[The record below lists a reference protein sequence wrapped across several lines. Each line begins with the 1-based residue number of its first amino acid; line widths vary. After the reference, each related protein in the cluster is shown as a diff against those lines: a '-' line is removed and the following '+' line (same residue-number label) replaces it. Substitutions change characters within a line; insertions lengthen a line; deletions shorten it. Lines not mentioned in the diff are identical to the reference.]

1 MRKNRNV
8 ILRLLAVCMAAMVF
22 VAVPTTAG
30 PTVFNL
36 SSATSISFQ
45 DEGTLTTDNTALLSS
60 LDGSWAPSTGGTVT
74 HNYYATGTSSAY
86 WDAVSLNFDLSSIPW
101 DKIASAEL
109 WFYTQ
114 QGDYS
119 TNWHHYELLQG
130 ASNPSHQD
138 VGPTGW
144 PGLVD
149 FGNHGNSG
157 LVGWLSAPVPSS
169 WITGNS
175 FDITLRLWNARL
187 DTVELR
193 VTPIP
198 APGAI
203 LLGGIGVSLVGWL
216 RKRRML

>member
-1 MRKNRNV
+1 MKKIIMCAVVV
-8 ILRLLAVCMAAMVF
+8 IAIA
-22 VAVPTTAG
+22 AVPTTAG

-45 DEGTLTTDNTALLSS
+45 DEGTLTTDNTTLLSS
-60 LDGSWAPSTGGTVT
+60 LDGQWAPSTGGTVT
-74 HNYYATGTSSAY
+74 QNYYATGTSSAY
-86 WDAVSLNFDLSSIPW
+86 WDAVSLNFDLSTIGW

-119 TNWHHYELLQG
+119 TSWHHYEVLEG

-149 FGNHGNSG
+149 FGNHGKSG

-175 FDITLRLWNARL
+175 LDITLRLWNARL

-198 APGAI
+198 APGAL
-203 LLGGIGVSLVGWL
+203 LLGSMGMGIVGWL
-216 RKRRML
+216 RRRRAL